1 MRSAS
6 KQLRG
11 SQLREVYLSGV
22 EVRGSSGTP
31 GLEHLL
37 LQALTS
43 SLHHLTLL
51 SLAGMNLTPPQALT
65 LAKVGEMSA
74 VNFLFTL
81 YLLCHSF
88 QHECV
93 E

>member
-65 LAKVGEMSA
+65 LAKVGEMSTT
-74 VNFLFTL
+74 NT
-81 YLLCHSF
+81 H
-88 QHECV
+88 
-93 E
+93 